1 MSATMLQTA
10 ASYFGRVLPHW
21 RRDLDDAADAG
32 HQSLAGHAGPD
43 GLSAILPGLSLSARF
58 AFAAALVLCNCM
70 ALLGGWVVT
79 QIERG
84 LSQNAAASESVYLQ
98 NLLSPIVPLL
108 LKAKKDTPQITGAID
123 NVLQSTHIWNP
134 LPSIAIWLPDGVIA
148 YSTDKNL
155 VGHKFTF
162 PTEVRNAFNNEVRT
176 TVLDKKL
183 RVLDP
188 LKRDGGTL
196 RTVYTPLRE
205 NDRSAV
211 MAVVEVV
218 TNAEAL
224 TAQLDSIRK
233 RTWIVVGIA
242 TLLMIGVLFGIV
254 QRGSR
259 TIEEQRLEIQRRLDE
274 EIRLGLVN
282 KELSERLQEAN
293 RRGIELGEEQLRR
306 ISSDL
311 ENGPAQL
318 LALALLRM
326 YELKPGVDQDE
337 NDSSYSSANVVD
349 VITQATA
356 GAQREL
362 REITSGLTLPELQR
376 LSPYEAVERAIRAHE
391 QTTGTLVERNIS
403 SFPQHLPLPFTIC
416 IFRLVQEGLMNA
428 YCHAGALGQ
437 TVTGSYEEDS
447 FIITVSDAGFGFSPE
462 EALQP
467 GTNLGLRWLR
477 QRVESIGG
485 TLTIRSAEDSGTQ
498 LSARFPYA
506 MLPSQVKET
515 AEAFLDKRA

>member
-1 MSATMLQTA
+1 MLQTA

-21 RRDLDDAADAG
+21 RQEPDDAADAG
-32 HQSLAGHAGPD
+32 HQSLAGHAGSD
-43 GLSAILPGLSLSARF
+43 SRSAILPGLSLSARF
-58 AFAAALVLCNCM
+58 AFAAALVLCNGM
-70 ALLGGWVVT
+70 ALIGGWVVT

-84 LSQNAAASESVYLQ
+84 LSQNAAASESVYIQ
-98 NLLSPIVPLL
+98 NLLSPMAPFLPG
-108 LKAKKDTPQITGAID
+108 AGKDNAQIASAID
-123 NVLQSTHIWNP
+123 NALQSTHIWSP
-134 LPSIAIWLPDGVIA
+134 STSIAIWLPDGVIA
-148 YSTDKNL
+148 YSTDKSL
-155 VGHKFTF
+155 IGRKYTL
-162 PTEVRNAFNNEVRT
+162 PSEVRNAFNNEVRT
-176 TVLDKKL
+176 TVVDKRL
-183 RVLDP
+183 RLLDP
-188 LKRDGGTL
+188 LKRDEETV
-196 RTVYTPLRE
+196 RTVYTPLPE
-205 NDRSAV
+205 KDRSAV
-211 MAVVEVV
+211 IAVVEIV
-218 TNAEAL
+218 TNADAL
-224 TAQLDSIRK
+224 KAQLNSIRK
-233 RTWIVVGIA
+233 RTWIVVGVA
-242 TLLMIGVLFGIV
+242 TLLMIGMLFGIV

-259 TIEEQRLEIQRRLDE
+259 TIEEQRLEIERRLDE
-274 EIRLGLVN
+274 EIRLGQVN

-326 YELKPGVDQDE
+326 YELKPDADQDE
-337 NDSSYSSANVVD
+337 RDASYSSANVVD
-349 VITQATA
+349 AITRATA

-362 REITSGLTLPELQR
+362 REITSGLLLPELQR

-391 QTTGTLVERNIS
+391 QTTGTFVERNIS
-403 SFPQHLPLPFTIC
+403 SLPEHLPLPVTIC

-447 FIITVSDAGFGFSPE
+447 FVITVSDDGFGFSPE

-467 GTNLGLRWLR
+467 GSSLGLRWLR

-485 TLTIRSAEDSGTQ
+485 TLTIQSAEDNGTQ

-506 MLPSQVKET
+506 ILSSHAEEADEPFPVK
-515 AEAFLDKRA
+515 ASAS